1 MLANCWRQIELV
13 SILANFFANFFVLA
27 NSNLTCERLANV
39 CCYLS
44 TNQNTHFSHV
54 ICVTLHKMADE
65 DRDATFK
72 FIEEIHNNP
81 AVWDVSSP
89 SYKDTNLKQKIFKR
103 GGILDESIVHA
114 KGGISGNIRLRPN
127 QPLSPTLPVLSPAFN
142 TK

>member
-1 MLANCWRQIELV
+1 
-13 SILANFFANFFVLA
+13 
-27 NSNLTCERLANV
+27 
-39 CCYLS
+39 
-44 TNQNTHFSHV
+44 
-54 ICVTLHKMADE
+54 MADE

-81 AVWDVSSP
+81 AVWDVSS
-89 SYKDTNLKQKIFKR
+89 L
-103 GGILDESIVHA
+103 LDESIVHA

>member
-1 MLANCWRQIELV
+1 
-13 SILANFFANFFVLA
+13 
-27 NSNLTCERLANV
+27 
-39 CCYLS
+39 
-44 TNQNTHFSHV
+44 
-54 ICVTLHKMADE
+54 MADE

-81 AVWDVSSP
+81 AVWDVSS
-89 SYKDTNLKQKIFKR
+89 FKR
-103 GGILDESIVHA
+103 GGIFGAKLLDESIVHA